1 LNIYPNQTMLQIIE
15 GERGGVPVLPPVRPG
30 DEQGPARRENI
41 LDILADA
48 VRRRRIPDPATK
60 KGQDVVDRIARAGV
74 PPQET
79 AGGDD
84 ACFISL
90 PLPAWSLSAGI
101 TWHNSCLLSRDT
113 ATLIGVNVLLLVA
126 LIAGALMIARGPI
139 EGAVRGV
146 AKAAL

>member
-1 LNIYPNQTMLQIIE
+1 MNIYPNQTMLQIIE

-30 DEQGPARRENI
+30 DEHGPARRENI

-74 PPQET
+74 PPQLPP
-79 AGGDD
+79 GGE
-84 ACFISL
+84 ANCLL
-90 PLPAWSLSAGI
+90 PSPLG
-101 TWHNSCLLSRDT
+101 CLLSRDT

-126 LIAGALMIARGPI
+126 LIAGVLMIARGPI
-139 EGAVRGV
+139 EGAVKGI
-146 AKAAL
+146 AKAAM